1 MRQHP
6 NRKQFANFSNLMRK
20 INPPFVRPRRIY
32 LLLKWTD
39 APLLLVLL
47 GVKNMDNMKQR

>member
-1 MRQHP
+1 MRQHF

-32 LLLKWTD
+32 LLLKVDRCTPPSE
-39 APLLLVLL
+39 ALRCEKY
-47 GVKNMDNMKQR
+47 GIFET